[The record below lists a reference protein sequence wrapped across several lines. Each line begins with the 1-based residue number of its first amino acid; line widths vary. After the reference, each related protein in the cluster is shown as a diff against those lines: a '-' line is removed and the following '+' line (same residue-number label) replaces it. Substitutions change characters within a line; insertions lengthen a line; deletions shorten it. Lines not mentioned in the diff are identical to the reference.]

1 MTGSNPGSA
10 TATRNVPAANAG
22 HVDRRFG
29 DEHSQRVGELVN
41 RLRERR
47 GDGLSGTLSGVLA
60 ERNSLLA
67 SELSPRG
74 RAVLDRYDDLLI
86 RALSQRYDKLDQA
99 VRETNFAIAEIDGVG
114 RISYAN
120 PALERMVSGAVG
132 YDFASLFGPRSD
144 AIRRAIRAGAS
155 ETLRV
160 DLHHGNGRAVHLR
173 GEIGPLTDEFGQVGA
188 YALLLSVE
196 GEQARFN
203 ASPDAIFRVDPE
215 GMIVEANVKAEEL
228 LGKNQNQLAR
238 PTRGVPL

>member
-29 DEHSQRVGELVN
+29 DKHSQRVGELVN

-86 RALSQRYDKLDQA
+86 RALSQRYDTARPSRKRDEFRDRRDRRRRSHLVCQ
-99 VRETNFAIAEIDGVG
+99 
-114 RISYAN
+114 
-120 PALERMVSGAVG
+120 SGARTHG
-132 YDFASLFGPRSD
+132 F
-144 AIRRAIRAGAS
+144 RRRRGTISHRCSG
-155 ETLRV
+155 RV
-160 DLHHGNGRAVHLR
+160 RMPS
-173 GEIGPLTDEFGQVGA
+173 GE
-188 YALLLSVE
+188 
-196 GEQARFN
+196 R
-203 ASPDAIFRVDPE
+203 
-215 GMIVEANVKAEEL
+215 
-228 LGKNQNQLAR
+228 
-238 PTRGVPL
+238 